1 MLLRMKSY
9 SISLYQQKRKEDNMT
24 LTLIGELLGLG
35 SVVRIENENYTGL
48 YVVLA
53 RGAMKE
59 GEGSVV
65 PRYLVGPHPYGESPD
80 QETFP
85 ILDSGIKE
93 VVFEG
98 YSDEADEA
106 FLKDLLFQMEHGRRV
121 NKTAKQFK
129 AALTELPEAQSSDE
143 AISAEMAKRKIDPFY
158 KLRQM
163 KENDENGTSN

>member
-1 MLLRMKSY
+1 
-9 SISLYQQKRKEDNMT
+9 MT
-24 LTLIGELLGLG
+24 LTLIGTLLGLG
-35 SVVRIENENYTGL
+35 SVVKIENENYNGL

-53 RGAMKE
+53 RGGMKE
-59 GEGSVV
+59 GEGNVV
-65 PRYLVGPHPYGESPD
+65 PRYLVGPHPYGEAPD

-129 AALTELPEAQSSDE
+129 AALTELPEVQSSDE
-143 AISAEMAKRKIDPFY
+143 AISEEMAKRKIDPFY

-163 KENDENGTSN
+163 